1 MADSIT
7 GTTNTTAQL
16 QALAGSPMTTQREK
30 GAGGESW
37 YEAMATAW
45 GQTLDNQA
53 NTISTMSDNLGSGG
67 ESPSEITKLTAESMR
82 MGFLSNSSSSSL
94 DSVGKA
100 LETMARKG

>member
-1 MADSIT
+1 MTDAIN
-7 GTTNTTAQL
+7 GTVNSAL
-16 QALAGSPMTTQREK
+16 QANALSGSPANTERTR
-30 GAGGESW
+30 GSGSGSW

-45 GQTLDNQA
+45 GETLDNQA
-53 NTISTMSDNLGSGG
+53 STITTMSDSLGSGG
-67 ESPSEITKLTAESMR
+67 DSPSQITKLTAESMR

>member
-1 MADSIT
+1 MADAIT
-7 GTTNTTAQL
+7 GNTSIQL
-16 QALAGSPMTTQREK
+16 QALASAPLSSQRPK
-30 GAGGESW
+30 GAGNESW

-53 NTISTMSDNLGSGG
+53 NTISTMSDSLGAGQ
-67 ESPSEITKLTAESMR
+67 ESPSDITKLTAESMR

>member
-1 MADSIT
+1 MADAIT

-16 QALAGSPMTTQREK
+16 QALAGSPMTSQREK

-45 GQTLDNQA
+45 GQ
-53 NTISTMSDNLGSGG
+53 NTIGTMSDSLGAGN
-67 ESPSEITKLTAESMR
+67 ESPSDITKLTAESMR